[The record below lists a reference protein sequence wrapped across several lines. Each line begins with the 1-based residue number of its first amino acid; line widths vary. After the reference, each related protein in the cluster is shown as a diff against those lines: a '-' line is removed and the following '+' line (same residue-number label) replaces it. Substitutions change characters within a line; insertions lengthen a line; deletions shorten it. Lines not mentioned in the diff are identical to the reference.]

1 MKFSNEIHVETDIAV
16 VELSVAYILQY
27 RQILPFEKK
36 LALKC
41 FLHVPVAFM
50 PAPAGPARVPVGIQ
64 TGWWPNAPRR
74 TAQGRKC
81 QRSPTA
87 TAWANTGALGTSFSR
102 SEKLHPKGVS

>member
-1 MKFSNEIHVETDIAV
+1 MKFTWKQTLLW
-16 VELSVAYILQY
+16 LSSQGLIFCNIGKFYHLK
-27 RQILPFEKK
+27 KK

-41 FLHVPVAFM
+41 FLHVPVVFM
-50 PAPAGPARVPVGIQ
+50 PAPAGPVHVPVGIQ

-87 TAWANTGALGTSFSR
+87 TAWANTGTLGTSFSR